1 MTEKTKDRVI
11 RPNLYELDRQAL
23 EALVTSWGEP
33 RYRARQIWEWLYRH
47 LVTTPQE
54 MTSLPKALRNRLA
67 EKTTLYVPTVLATQ
81 ESLDGETRKDLLE
94 MADGAQVEVVLMRYI
109 DRRTACISTQVG
121 CPIGCK
127 FCATGQM
134 GFQRNLSTAEIVA
147 QVLHF
152 ARELQAQGNRLSN
165 VVFMGMGEPF
175 LNYEATLRAIRRL
188 TDPQGLGLGQRRM
201 TVSTVGIVPGILRFA
216 DEGLQVNLA
225 VSLHAATDEVRSQIM
240 PINRRYGLDALF
252 RALHTYIEKTHRQV
266 TFEWILIEGVTDT
279 EQQATAL
286 AARVAG
292 MLAHVNLIPLNPTEA
307 FDGVPSS
314 PERISR
320 FTQILSRH
328 HVPYTLRLR
337 RGLDIQAGCGQLR
350 ARQSAAQQV

>member
-1 MTEKTKDRVI
+1 MAEKSVDSAT
-11 RPNLYELDRQAL
+11 RPNLYDLDRQAL

-47 LVTTPQE
+47 LVTTPE
-54 MTSLPKALRNRLA
+54 GMTSLPKALRNRLA
-67 EKTTLYVPTVLATQ
+67 AETTLYVPPVLATQ
-81 ESLDGETRKDLLE
+81 ESLDGETRKDLLAL
-94 MADGAQVEVVLMRYI
+94 ADGEQVEVVLMRYI

-134 GFQRNLSTAEIVA
+134 GFRRNLSSGEIMA

-175 LNYEATLRAIRRL
+175 LNYEATLDAIRRL
-188 TDPQGLGLGQRRM
+188 TDPDGLGLGQRRI

-240 PINRRYGLDALF
+240 PINRRYKLDALF
-252 RALHTYIEKTHRQV
+252 RAIHTYIEKTHRQV
-266 TFEWILIEGVTDT
+266 TFEWILIDGLTDT
-279 EQQATAL
+279 EQQAAAL
-286 AARVAG
+286 AAHVTG
-292 MLAHVNLIPLNPTEA
+292 MLAHVNLIPLNPTDA

-320 FTQILSRH
+320 FTQILDRR

-337 RGLDIQAGCGQLR
+337 RGIDIQAGCGQLR
-350 ARQSAAQQV
+350 ARQIASQ